1 MIIIDFVYKISCNNI
16 KMDNTIT
23 TGYKPNNVLVGYNP
37 NDFFYSNAA
46 SLGNMPTDNKCN
58 ELKPYDDSWNDKC
71 NPDKFPNNSN
81 DCISIELCKNK
92 DYANK
97 LMNINKG
104 NASSDEKYY
113 NVKEQ
118 YDILFMNSINLGIG
132 CVFLFW
138 FIFKNR

>member
-1 MIIIDFVYKISCNNI
+1 
-16 KMDNTIT
+16 MDNTIT
-23 TGYKPNNVLVGYNP
+23 TGYKPNTVLIGYNP

-46 SLGNMPTDNKCN
+46 SLGNMPSDDKCN
-58 ELKPYDDSWNDKC
+58 ELKPYDDSWNNDKC
-71 NPDKFPNNSN
+71 KPDKFPNNSI
-81 DCISIELCKNK
+81 DCINVELCKNK
-92 DYANK
+92 NYANK

-104 NASSDEKYY
+104 NANSDEKYY

>member
-1 MIIIDFVYKISCNNI
+1 
-16 KMDNTIT
+16 MDNTIT
-23 TGYKPNNVLVGYNP
+23 TGYKPNTVLVGYNP
-37 NDFFYSNAA
+37 NDFFYSNADE
-46 SLGNMPTDNKCN
+46 LGIMPTDNSCN
-58 ELKPYDDSWNDKC
+58 ELKPYDSWNDKC
-71 NPDKFPNNSN
+71 KSDKFEDNSN
-81 DCISIELCKNK
+81 YCINIELCKNK

-104 NASSDEKYY
+104 NANTDEKYY

-138 FIFKNR
+138 FLFKNR